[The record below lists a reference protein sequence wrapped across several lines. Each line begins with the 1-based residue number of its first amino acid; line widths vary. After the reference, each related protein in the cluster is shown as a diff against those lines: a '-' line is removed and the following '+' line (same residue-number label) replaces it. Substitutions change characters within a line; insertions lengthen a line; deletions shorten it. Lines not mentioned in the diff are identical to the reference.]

1 MEQYRKAL
9 LCSHSLLHACSWI
22 RVWLAAIC
30 GLNCGWMC
38 VGRNGWLAVLQL
50 EIGAQRGKFSS
61 WTVPFFS
68 TCTPS
73 LSSIPQLATTTT
85 TPLRRHE
92 WRMVEEEFLV
102 ELQEHHKHA
111 HVVTIPSAQHY
122 QIITMI
128 IIIIIYTGVWGWL
141 GAWMDGVPEE
151 WHSTAL
157 CIPTYIIIV

>member
-1 MEQYRKAL
+1 MDGCVLAEMDGWLCFSWKLAPSEESFLHERFHSSLRAL
-9 LCSHSLLHACSWI
+9 L
-22 RVWLAAIC
+22 
-30 GLNCGWMC
+30 
-38 VGRNGWLAVLQL
+38 
-50 EIGAQRGKFSS
+50 
-61 WTVPFFS
+61 
-68 TCTPS
+68 

-128 IIIIIYTGVWGWL
+128 IIIIYTGV
-141 GAWMDGVPEE
+141 
-151 WHSTAL
+151 
-157 CIPTYIIIV
+157 